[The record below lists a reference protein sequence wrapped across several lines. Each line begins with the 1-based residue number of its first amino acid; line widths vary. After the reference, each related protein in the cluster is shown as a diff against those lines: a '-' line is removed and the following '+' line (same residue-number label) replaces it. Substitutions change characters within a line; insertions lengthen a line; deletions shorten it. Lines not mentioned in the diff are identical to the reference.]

1 MHSNDGHGIQPHIT
15 FHFQLFAL
23 FLRIS
28 SVCGRV
34 FVYLFLEI
42 SGSDLKFCD
51 KYLSELGL
59 CQMLRHGGTEL
70 FPCLSGQKRQEK

>member
-34 FVYLFLEI
+34 SVSLYPIKQLV
-42 SGSDLKFCD
+42 G
-51 KYLSELGL
+51 LSLAPRAYEESPGN
-59 CQMLRHGGTEL
+59 TER
-70 FPCLSGQKRQEK
+70 PTS

>member
-34 FVYLFLEI
+34 FVYLFTQVFDIIEI
-42 SGSDLKFCD
+42 KHSFYFITYVDNHYYSRSFGYLFC
-51 KYLSELGL
+51 KW
-59 CQMLRHGGTEL
+59 
-70 FPCLSGQKRQEK
+70 